1 MAAIGEASWR
11 SGVGIETIRYYER
24 AGVLPR
30 AARMSNGRRDYS
42 DGEIAWLRFLKTCRN
57 LGFPL
62 AEARRLLD
70 LARADVP
77 DCAAVA
83 GFCHSHRQG
92 IHRRIA
98 ELQALDAALAAL
110 AADCEAGNPRCP
122 MIDRI
127 IRG

>member
-1 MAAIGEASWR
+1 MRRNAGRRSSR
-11 SGVGIETIRYYER
+11 SGSGRGRSWSHPADEAVIE
-24 AGVLPR
+24 AGFVEGNRPVDPGD
-30 AARMSNGRRDYS
+30 NGA
-42 DGEIAWLRFLKTCRN
+42 DG
-57 LGFPL
+57 
-62 AEARRLLD
+62 EARRLLD

-83 GFCHSHRQG
+83 GFCHSHRQE
-92 IHRRIA
+92 IHRRIE
-98 ELQALDAALAAL
+98 ELQAFDAALAAL